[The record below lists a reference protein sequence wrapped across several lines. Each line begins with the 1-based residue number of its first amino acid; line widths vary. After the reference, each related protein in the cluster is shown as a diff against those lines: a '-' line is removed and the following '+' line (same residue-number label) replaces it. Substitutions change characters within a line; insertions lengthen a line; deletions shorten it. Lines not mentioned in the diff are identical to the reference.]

1 MAKILLVPEFS
12 SYGGTYTYFK
22 DLVNF
27 YYSLE
32 YEVSV
37 ILKKEQLNR
46 EVMDLLSKYKFRY
59 FFLPEEK
66 KFFKKLRP
74 KFLFSFIFVF
84 FNSLSIYFKVKP
96 DITVVS
102 TGTPGNLLSL
112 IFLPSRFL
120 YVLHTYPSKS
130 RIPSESR
137 INFLIKIFLKLNL
150 SKRKRILTVSEYS
163 KKEIIKLWGLFKKEI
178 WINVIYNTI
187 SIKEKSEKTFRVEEI
202 RNAEKIKILTV
213 GHLRWYKNPLLWIKV
228 AEIVSK
234 SVGEKNVEFI
244 WSGDGELLSE
254 CQKMAKSLNLNNI
267 IFSGY
272 QKDIENI
279 IRSCDIYFQ
288 PSTVESFGLCVLDAM
303 RLKKPCVVSNA
314 GGLPEIVEDN
324 ETGFI
329 IDLNDKKK
337 MAEKLI
343 LLIKDKDLQLNMGKA
358 GSDRYINCF
367 SYKIWQ
373 DKMIKLYDSLL
384 RT

>member
-1 MAKILLVPEFS
+1 MAKILLIPEFS

-27 YYSLE
+27 YYSLK

-130 RIPSESR
+130 RI
-137 INFLIKIFLKLNL
+137 NFLIKIFLKLNL

-187 SIKEKSEKTFRVEEI
+187 SIKEKSEKIFRVEEI

-244 WSGDGELLSE
+244 WSGDGELLAE

-288 PSTVESFGLCVLDAM
+288 PSIIESFGMCVLDAM
-303 RLKKPCVVSNA
+303 RFKKPCVVSDA
-314 GGLPEIVEDN
+314 GGFPEVVKNN
-324 ETGFI
+324 ETGFV
-329 IDLNDKKK
+329 IDVDNKEE
-337 MAEKLI
+337 MAEKI
-343 LLIKDKDLQLNMGKA
+343 IALIKNKDLQLAMGEA
-358 GSDRYINCF
+358 GAKRYERYF
-367 SYKIWQ
+367 SYEIWKE
-373 DKMIKLYDSLL
+373 KMIILQDSLF
-384 RT
+384 

>member
-1 MAKILLVPEFS
+1 MTKILLIAEFS

-27 YYSLE
+27 YYSLK

-112 IFLPSRFL
+112 IFLSSRFL

-244 WSGDGELLSE
+244 WSGDGELSSE

-303 RLKKPCVVSNA
+303 RLKKPCVVSDA
-314 GGLPEIVEDN
+314 GGLPEIVDDN
-324 ETGFI
+324 KTGFI
-329 IDLNDKKK
+329 INLN
-337 MAEKLI
+337 
-343 LLIKDKDLQLNMGKA
+343 
-358 GSDRYINCF
+358 
-367 SYKIWQ
+367 
-373 DKMIKLYDSLL
+373 
-384 RT
+384 